1 MKNHSFLS
9 KQFSKVLKTVLHR
22 LANDQSLINEIS
34 SSKFFDLE
42 IDYILSTILSEEV
55 GMLIYNLDTKLKN
68 IERIIGPNILN
79 EIESTANATNLS
91 GKNRQTL
98 ILSKIHRLAKS
109 IENEIEIVD
118 FPKETIDKKA
128 NRYIHKS
135 NLILIKQNFEKIK
148 SKHNDLKNSFSIMC
162 KVFHNVFKVLRN
174 QITKK
179 VTNISDFVSGH
190 KKFLRSVNRENDL
203 LKERIKCLMKENS
216 NIKKINADLANQI
229 HDIQIKYSI
238 IKTDNE
244 KTKTLTETEILDSNR
259 SLLNNYTESMVMD
272 ELMSIKSLQET
283 QYSQDAK
290 ETINKLKKENAI
302 LKNQIQL
309 INQKNSGNTQY
320 YNESDIRNY
329 QDQIKELQK
338 KNQYLSVI
346 NSQFSENE
354 IYMENQQLK
363 ADVLRLK
370 DSLKENEIPDD
381 AKDLQERNERLVK
394 ENLILRQENA
404 SLKKGN
410 FSYTLKLMN
419 NFITNLQK
427 ENHLLVLELEKAKNT
442 PQKINSDFSSIKAEN
457 VNLKKTIFNQSEVI
471 QNLSF
476 VNSQNK
482 QRLSELEMIKTKNT
496 ELKNEVSILE
506 SKIAQ
511 SPPNTTFIDELKR
524 RNRELLSLLSDTLGK
539 SAEITF
545 TNSLP

>member
-1 MKNHSFLS
+1 
-9 KQFSKVLKTVLHR
+9 
-22 LANDQSLINEIS
+22 
-34 SSKFFDLE
+34 
-42 IDYILSTILSEEV
+42 
-55 GMLIYNLDTKLKN
+55 
-68 IERIIGPNILN
+68 
-79 EIESTANATNLS
+79 
-91 GKNRQTL
+91 
-98 ILSKIHRLAKS
+98 
-109 IENEIEIVD
+109 
-118 FPKETIDKKA
+118 
-128 NRYIHKS
+128 
-135 NLILIKQNFEKIK
+135 
-148 SKHNDLKNSFSIMC
+148 
-162 KVFHNVFKVLRN
+162 
-174 QITKK
+174 
-179 VTNISDFVSGH
+179 
-190 KKFLRSVNRENDL
+190 
-203 LKERIKCLMKENS
+203 
-216 NIKKINADLANQI
+216 
-229 HDIQIKYSI
+229 
-238 IKTDNE
+238 
-244 KTKTLTETEILDSNR
+244 
-259 SLLNNYTESMVMD
+259 
-272 ELMSIKSLQET
+272 
-283 QYSQDAK
+283 
-290 ETINKLKKENAI
+290 
-302 LKNQIQL
+302 
-309 INQKNSGNTQY
+309 
-320 YNESDIRNY
+320 
-329 QDQIKELQK
+329 
-338 KNQYLSVI
+338 
-346 NSQFSENE
+346 
-354 IYMENQQLK
+354 MENQQLK